1 VGRAH
6 RNPFQGFVDVMSEM
20 SRMRDMV
27 TDPGFETGQEDQR
40 RTHAN
45 AWIPLADIFAREG
58 NLVIRCELAGVRRE
72 DVEITLSDGVLNI
85 SGERRSELNEE
96 EVTFYTRE
104 RFYGTFRRSMSLP
117 EGVNEDEIDATFED
131 CVLEISIRR
140 GAAAVPE
147 PRLIQIRDRSS

>member
-1 VGRAH
+1 MGRAH

-20 SRMRDMV
+20 SRMREMV
-27 TDPGFETGQEDQR
+27 TDSAFETGQEDQR

-147 PRLIQIRDRSS
+147 PRRIQIRDRSS

>member
-1 VGRAH
+1 M
-6 RNPFQGFVDVMSEM
+6 MSEM
-20 SRMRDMV
+20 SRMREMV
-27 TDPGFETGQEDQR
+27 TDPGFETGQEEQR

-45 AWIPLADIFAREG
+45 AWIPPTDIFAREG

-147 PRLIQIRDRSS
+147 PRRIQIRDRSS

>member
-1 VGRAH
+1 VGRP
-6 RNPFQGFVDVMSEM
+6 RSNPFQGFVDVMSEM
-20 SRMRDMV
+20 SRMREMV

-45 AWIPLADIFAREG
+45 AWIPPTDIFAREG

-85 SGERRSELNEE
+85 LGERRSELNEE

-117 EGVNEDEIDATFED
+117 EGVHEDDIDATFED
-131 CVLEISIRR
+131 CVLEITVRR
-140 GAAAVPE
+140 GAAAAPE
-147 PRLIQIRDRSS
+147 SRRIQIRDKTG

>member
-20 SRMRDMV
+20 SRMREMV

>member
-1 VGRAH
+1 MGRAH

-20 SRMRDMV
+20 SRMREMV
-27 TDPGFETGQEDQR
+27 TDPGFETGQEEQR

-45 AWIPLADIFAREG
+45 AWIPPTDIFAREG

-147 PRLIQIRDRSS
+147 PRRIQIRDRSS

>member
-1 VGRAH
+1 
-6 RNPFQGFVDVMSEM
+6 MSEM
-20 SRMRDMV
+20 SRMREMV

-45 AWIPLADIFAREG
+45 AWIPPTDIFAREG

-85 SGERRSELNEE
+85 LGERRSELNEE

-104 RFYGTFRRSMSLP
+104 RSYGTFRRSMSLP

-147 PRLIQIRDRSS
+147 PRRIQIRDRSS

>member
-1 VGRAH
+1 MGRAH

-20 SRMRDMV
+20 SRMREMV

-45 AWIPLADIFAREG
+45 AWIPPTDIFVRQG
-58 NLVIRCELAGVRRE
+58 DLTIRCELAGVKRE
-72 DVEITLSDGVLNI
+72 DVEITLSDGVLHV

-104 RFYGTFRRSMSLP
+104 RFYGAFRRSMSLP
-117 EGVNEDEIDATFED
+117 EGVSEDDIGATFED
-131 CVLEISIRR
+131 CVLEITVQR
-140 GAAAVPE
+140 GDAAVPE
-147 PRLIQIRDRSS
+147 PRRIQIKDKSG

>member
-1 VGRAH
+1 MGRAR

-27 TDPGFETGQEDQR
+27 TDPGFETGQEEQR

-147 PRLIQIRDRSS
+147 PRRIQIRDRSS

>member
-1 VGRAH
+1 MGRAH

-20 SRMRDMV
+20 SRMRELV
-27 TDPGFETGQEDQR
+27 TDPGFETGQEEQR

-45 AWIPLADIFAREG
+45 AWIPPTDIFAREG

-140 GAAAVPE
+140 GAAAVQE
-147 PRLIQIRDRSS
+147 PRRIQIRDRSS

>member
-1 VGRAH
+1 
-6 RNPFQGFVDVMSEM
+6 MSEM

-27 TDPGFETGQEDQR
+27 TDPGFETGQEEQR

-45 AWIPLADIFAREG
+45 AWIPPTDIFAREG

-147 PRLIQIRDRSS
+147 PQRIQIRDRSS

>member
-27 TDPGFETGQEDQR
+27 TDPGFETGQEEQR

-45 AWIPLADIFAREG
+45 AWIPPTDIFAREG
-58 NLVIRCELAGVRRE
+58 ILVIRCELAGVRRE

>member
-1 VGRAH
+1 VGRG
-6 RNPFQGFVDVMSEM
+6 RSNPFQGFVDVMSEM
-20 SRMRDMV
+20 SRMREMV

-45 AWIPLADIFAREG
+45 AWIPPTDIFAREG

-85 SGERRSELNEE
+85 LGERRSELNEE

-147 PRLIQIRDRSS
+147 RRRIQIRDRSS

>member
-20 SRMRDMV
+20 SRMREMV

-147 PRLIQIRDRSS
+147 PRRIQIRDRSS

>member
-1 VGRAH
+1 MGRA
-6 RNPFQGFVDVMSEM
+6 RSNPFQGFVDVMSEM
-20 SRMRDMV
+20 SRMREMV

-45 AWIPLADIFAREG
+45 AWIPPTDIFVRQGDLA
-58 NLVIRCELAGVRRE
+58 IRCELAGVKRE
-72 DVEITLSDGVLNI
+72 DVEITLSDGVLHI

-147 PRLIQIRDRSS
+147 PRRIQIRDRSS

>member
-1 VGRAH
+1 MGGAR
-6 RNPFQGFVDVMSEM
+6 RNPFRGFVDVMSEM
-20 SRMRDMV
+20 SRMRELV
-27 TDPGFETGQEDQR
+27 TDPGSETGQEDQR
-40 RTHAN
+40 RTHAT
-45 AWIPLADIFAREG
+45 AWIPPTDIFAREG

-131 CVLEISIRR
+131 CVLEITVQR

-147 PRLIQIRDRSS
+147 PQRIQIRDKSS

>member
-1 VGRAH
+1 M
-6 RNPFQGFVDVMSEM
+6 MSEM
-20 SRMRDMV
+20 SRMREMV

-45 AWIPLADIFAREG
+45 AWIPPTDIFAREG

-85 SGERRSELNEE
+85 LGERRSELNEE

-131 CVLEISIRR
+131 CVLEISIWR

-147 PRLIQIRDRSS
+147 PRRIQIRDRSS

>member
-20 SRMRDMV
+20 SRMREMV

-96 EVTFYTRE
+96 EVIFYTRE

-147 PRLIQIRDRSS
+147 PRRIQIRDRSS

>member
-1 VGRAH
+1 VGRA
-6 RNPFQGFVDVMSEM
+6 RSNPFQGFVDVMSEM
-20 SRMRDMV
+20 SRMREMV

-45 AWIPLADIFAREG
+45 AWIPPTDIFAREG